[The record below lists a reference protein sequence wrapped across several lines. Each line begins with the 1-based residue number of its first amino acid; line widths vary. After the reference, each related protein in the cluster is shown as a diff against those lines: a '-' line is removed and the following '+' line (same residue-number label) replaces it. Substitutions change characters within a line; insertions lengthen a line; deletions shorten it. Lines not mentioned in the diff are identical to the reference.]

1 MKHRIR
7 VFLLIVCVALWL
19 VCLSTV
25 VYAEGA
31 STELV
36 VLFTTDMHGKCWETN
51 LLTGGK
57 VTQNMLRVS
66 TAVQQI
72 RDAYG
77 RGQVI
82 LIDNGDLFQGTP
94 ISEEHL
100 LCLERPGDEPAP
112 MALCLKEIGY
122 DCMVLGNHEFNYPWA
137 MKECM
142 TPKQATS
149 TELTTALQTIIR
161 ATGTRASRT
170 ICTPKPS
177 AATFRNKPPR

>member
-1 MKHRIR
+1 MKHRTR

-36 VLFTTDMHGKCWETN
+36 VLSTTDMHGKCWETN

-72 RDAYG
+72 REAYG

-100 LCLERPGDEPAP
+100 LRVENPEDEPEGLRNAACACWRP
-112 MALCLKEIGY
+112 MPA
-122 DCMVLGNHEFNYPWA
+122 
-137 MKECM
+137 
-142 TPKQATS
+142 
-149 TELTTALQTIIR
+149 TTAPTESTSG
-161 ATGTRASRT
+161 AK
-170 ICTPKPS
+170 TPLAPTSS
-177 AATFRNKPPR
+177 ARLR